1 MELDL
6 LELRLWELDPIVDVF
21 VIAEYTWDHKWS
33 PKPPTF
39 LRNTQRF
46 ARLLHKIFHVVP
58 TREQMMVDG
67 VLKNIEKH
75 PRSFLVNHYIN
86 SFDPPKDTVFVFG
99 DVDEFPCTEHL
110 WYLKHCKTLPDAMP
124 LKSGVA
130 NYRYT
135 FDWIQ
140 PTDWPAYKNNW
151 LALQFPNIFT
161 RQALQRQPG
170 GPRWYKR
177 ARYLTELPPGGM
189 HMSWL
194 TYMPSVM
201 LKVAMNRDFDFQ
213 LGSFCDSER
222 TQAAVRPSFL
232 TSLSSIYITM
242 TRGKHWEVGPR
253 HPYP

>member
-1 MELDL
+1 MPQLAQIEAFPR
-6 LELRLWELDPIVDVF
+6 EPI
-21 VIAEYTWDHKWS
+21 HWS
-33 PKPPTF
+33 NPKVVWQPRRHGRHDSYF
-39 LRNTQRF
+39 L
-46 ARLLHKIFHVVP
+46 
-58 TREQMMVDG
+58 
-67 VLKNIEKH
+67 
-75 PRSFLVNHYIN
+75 
-86 SFDPPKDTVFVFG
+86 
-99 DVDEFPCTEHL
+99 
-110 WYLKHCKTLPDAMP
+110 
-124 LKSGVA
+124 
-130 NYRYT
+130 RYT

-140 PTDWPAYKNNW
+140 PTDWPAYKNNR